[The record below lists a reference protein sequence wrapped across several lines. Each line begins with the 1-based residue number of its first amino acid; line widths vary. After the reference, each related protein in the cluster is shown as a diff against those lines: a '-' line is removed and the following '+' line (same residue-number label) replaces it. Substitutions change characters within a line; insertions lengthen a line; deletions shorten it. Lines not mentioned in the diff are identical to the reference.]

1 MNDVSDDVSLLGLEF
16 FESGDFKILSR
27 FFNKIFYGFAIYR
40 MFSIA
45 SQIAINFGYKN
56 VHHIEYDCELM
67 DKDLILENVNFLETH
82 DSVIYTDNGNEDGFL
97 FGSFKSFKV
106 ESLPDRFKNYNPEF
120 MVDEMR
126 KIKPRH
132 LEFFTKKI
140 FMDSGKVLFGL
151 PPSEERFK
159 RGLNFYNRNVH
170 YTLFY
175 NSNDGTLNIFYK
187 SEKKIEEEVFVIVN
201 KTNIVKINVKPNHWH
216 TKRLGIFDEIN
227 YVRIDNS
234 ERVIYEKTFDSENRE
249 IMKENAYIILK

>member
-1 MNDVSDDVSLLGLEF
+1 MTVEAMPDETSPISFRFSLLPY
-16 FESGDFKILSR
+16 SR
-27 FFNKIFYGFAIYR
+27 PEQKKNKIFDKNLINKKIYNFKTYFNSVLIIYTINKNFYGLAIYR

-67 DKDLILENVNFLETH
+67 DKYLILENVNSLETH

-151 PPSEERFK
+151 PPSEVRFK

-187 SEKKIEEEVFVIVN
+187 SEKKI
-201 KTNIVKINVKPNHWH
+201 
-216 TKRLGIFDEIN
+216 
-227 YVRIDNS
+227 
-234 ERVIYEKTFDSENRE
+234 
-249 IMKENAYIILK
+249 